1 MLTLTKYFFRTGSL
15 LVVAGA
21 GAAAYGGARLHR
33 FLTESP
39 IVGVPTTWQ
48 FAKWVV
54 LPPVLIT
61 LGLGFLIFG
70 LIMIGKGLHFHV
82 SQSRA
87 ARGAASEGV

>member
-1 MLTLTKYFFRTGSL
+1 MLRLTQYFLRVGFLL
-15 LVVAGA
+15 LVA
-21 GAAAYGGARLHR
+21 GAAAGTYGGMRLHQ

-70 LIMIGKGLHFHV
+70 VIMIGKGLHFHV
-82 SQSRA
+82 SQ
-87 ARGAASEGV
+87 ARDAQGTDTRDA